1 MTIDP
6 QNVGGTT
13 AGLVDRV
20 KNIILTPAAEFD
32 RIDAEPA
39 DVSKIYIGYAL
50 PLAVLAAICAFI
62 GTSLIGVSGFGVSYK
77 VPIVAGLVMGA
88 LRVGLGLLGL
98 YIMALITNALA
109 PNFGS
114 QANAGKAHQFAV
126 YGATAGLLAGVFAI
140 IPALAILGLVG
151 LYSFYLWY
159 VGLGKLMKTPDDKRI
174 VYLIVIIVLAIIVQ
188 FAIGAVVGAVQMS
201 MMGGVPGMPGYTG

>member
-6 QNVGGTT
+6 QNVGGPA
-13 AGLVDRV
+13 AGIIDRA
-20 KNIILTPAAEFD
+20 KNIILTPAAEWD

-39 DVSKIYIGYAL
+39 DVNKIYIGYAL
-50 PLAVLAAICAFI
+50 PLTVLAAICAFI
-62 GTSLIGVSGFGVSYK
+62 GSSIIGVSGFGVSYK
-77 VPIVAGLVMGA
+77 VPIVTGVVLGVLRVVLGLV
-88 LRVGLGLLGL
+88 GL
-98 YIMALITNALA
+98 YLMALITNALA

-126 YGATAGLLAGVFAI
+126 YGATAGMLAGVFAI

-159 VGLGKLMKTPDDKRI
+159 LGLGKMMKTPDDKRL
-174 VYLIVIIVLAIIVQ
+174 VYLIVIIVLAIVVNLV
-188 FAIGAVVGAVQMS
+188 IGAVVGAVQAS
-201 MMGGVPGMPGYTG
+201 MGAVPGMPGAYGY

>member
-13 AGLVDRV
+13 AGLIDRV

-39 DVSKIYIGYAL
+39 DVNKIYLGYAL
-50 PLAVLAAICAFI
+50 PLLALGALCTFI
-62 GTSLIGVSGFGVSYK
+62 GFSIIGASAFGVSYK
-77 VPIVAGLVMGA
+77 VPIVTGLVMGV
-88 LRVGLGLLGL
+88 LRVVLGLVGL
-98 YIMALITNALA
+98 YLMAMITNGLA
-109 PNFGS
+109 SNFGS
-114 QANAGKAHQFAV
+114 QPNMGKAHQFAV
-126 YGATAGLLAGVFAI
+126 YGATAGLLAGVFSI
-140 IPALAILGLVG
+140 LPALAILGLVG

-174 VYLIVIIVLAIIVQ
+174 IYLIVIIVLAIIVQ
-188 FAIGAVVGAVQMS
+188 FVIGAVVGAVQMS
-201 MMGGVPGMPGYTG
+201 MGGVPTMPMTSY

>member
-13 AGLVDRV
+13 AGLIDRV

-39 DVSKIYIGYAL
+39 DVNKIYIGYAL
-50 PLAVLAAICAFI
+50 PLVVLGAICYFI
-62 GTSLIGVSGFGVSYK
+62 GFSIIGVSAFGVSYK
-77 VPIVAGLVMGA
+77 VPIVTGAVLAVLRVVLGLV
-88 LRVGLGLLGL
+88 GL
-98 YIMALITNALA
+98 YLMAVITNALA

-114 QANAGKAHQFAV
+114 QANMGKAHQFAV
-126 YGATAGLLAGVFAI
+126 YGATAGLLAGVFSI
-140 IPALAILGLVG
+140 IPALGILGLVG
-151 LYSFYLWY
+151 LYSFYLWF

-174 VYLIVIIVLAIIVQ
+174 IYLVVIIVLAIIVQ
-188 FAIGAVVGAVQMS
+188 LVIGAVVGAVQMS
-201 MMGGVPGMPGYTG
+201 MGGVPGMPVVNPY